1 METIEQKKSGYGLF
15 MTAVVTGAFLMTLA
29 SSTINIALPYLME
42 HYNTSLDTVK
52 WAMTGFML
60 ATGIMAPITCYF
72 GEKFS
77 YKRTYLI
84 SIIGFTI
91 CSLLCALSWNVQ
103 TLIAFRILQG
113 AFNGF
118 AVPSTMSIIYQIIPR
133 KKQAMS
139 ISLWSLSAMLAPAF
153 GPTISG
159 WLIQN
164 FSWQAIFIMNVPIGI
179 IAALLVIK
187 AVPYYKLN
195 PPASFDLVGFST
207 CLTASVLLLTAFSEA
222 AQWGWTSYKTILFLS
237 AGIIILVLFIIREIT
252 AKNPILNLEIFKF
265 KGFTI
270 SVIIRSIITMGLYA
284 GSLLTPLFLQ
294 NAQHLSALDAGLIML
309 PSSLAMALCML
320 IVGKLYNRV
329 DPRIFVIGGIIS
341 MAVGSYLLSHLTLGS
356 SHMYVVLCMTFRN
369 IGIAFATS
377 PVTNLGMSSL
387 DKKLVGNGS
396 SVNNWAAQSIGC
408 LSIGIFTSLLTF
420 QTKQHAADLVTKEAA
435 LKLSKSLLEDKAFV
449 MGIND
454 IYFISVIIVLLA
466 IPLCFILKKG
476 NSDEDKQPVLENR
489 NIPNVKCQES

>member
-207 CLTASVLLLTAFSEA
+207 CLTASVLLLTAFSE
-222 AQWGWTSYKTILFLS
+222 
-237 AGIIILVLFIIREIT
+237 
-252 AKNPILNLEIFKF
+252 
-265 KGFTI
+265 
-270 SVIIRSIITMGLYA
+270 
-284 GSLLTPLFLQ
+284 
-294 NAQHLSALDAGLIML
+294 
-309 PSSLAMALCML
+309 
-320 IVGKLYNRV
+320 
-329 DPRIFVIGGIIS
+329 
-341 MAVGSYLLSHLTLGS
+341 
-356 SHMYVVLCMTFRN
+356 
-369 IGIAFATS
+369 
-377 PVTNLGMSSL
+377 
-387 DKKLVGNGS
+387 
-396 SVNNWAAQSIGC
+396 
-408 LSIGIFTSLLTF
+408 
-420 QTKQHAADLVTKEAA
+420 
-435 LKLSKSLLEDKAFV
+435 
-449 MGIND
+449 
-454 IYFISVIIVLLA
+454 
-466 IPLCFILKKG
+466 
-476 NSDEDKQPVLENR
+476 
-489 NIPNVKCQES
+489 